1 MSSKPG
7 LGRAEVGGE
16 GRPGEVLFELA
27 NNYQVYFWQL
37 MGKLEHQLS
46 LVSDIKESADF
57 FFFFADFAALSVGGS
72 CMHVLT
78 GFPSSARLQMSY

>member
-1 MSSKPG
+1 M
-7 LGRAEVGGE
+7 GGE

-37 MGKLEHQLS
+37 MGKLEHGLS

-72 CMHVLT
+72 CMQNTITVLT
-78 GFPSSARLQMSY
+78 GFLSSARLQMSY